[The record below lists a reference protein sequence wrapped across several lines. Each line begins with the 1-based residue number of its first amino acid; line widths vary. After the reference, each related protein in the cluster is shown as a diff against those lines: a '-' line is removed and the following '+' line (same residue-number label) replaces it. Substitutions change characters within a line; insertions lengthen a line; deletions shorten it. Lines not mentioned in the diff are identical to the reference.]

1 MPFINSVRGN
11 FSPIGRSKR
20 PKNNVIG
27 GVISYYSS
35 NGKNYAVNT
44 FSVAG
49 SYTMN
54 VNSALDPFNILVVG
68 SGASGGGG
76 GFGSA
81 GGSGGS
87 IASGFINNLVAGSYA
102 VTISAAGG
110 TTTVSF
116 PTPIV
121 RAGAGAVAGTSP
133 YPNVTYYAGGPGGS
147 GCPYDCC
154 GGGAGSGG
162 ITSSITGTL
171 LGYGGGGGGGS
182 AGCTNGAPSTFQLP
196 GGAGV
201 NGGGGGGTGGSG
213 NVQSGGNGAPGVRGG
228 GGGGY
233 GNYAYGAGTGSSGM
247 VIISYEID

>member
-20 PKNNVIG
+20 PKNNVTG

-68 SGASGGGG
+68 SGATGTGGDRGP
-76 GFGSA
+76 GSP
-81 GGSGGS
+81 GGS
-87 IASGFINNLVAGSYA
+87 IASGYINNLAAGSYS

-116 PTPIV
+116 PTPII
-121 RAGAGAVAGTSP
+121 RAGAGAAAGTSP
-133 YPNVTYYAGGPGGS
+133 YPNVTYYAGGS
-147 GCPYDCC
+147 
-154 GGGAGSGG
+154 GGGAPPSDCSQGGAGTGG
-162 ITSSITGTL
+162 ILSSITGTS
-171 LGYGGGGGGGS
+171 LGYGGGGGGGGW
-182 AGCTNGAPSTFQLP
+182 GCTNGAPQNYQIP
-196 GGAGV
+196 GAAGV

-213 NVQSGGNGAPGVRGG
+213 NLQSGGGGGAGVRGG
-228 GGGGY
+228 GGGGPGAY
-233 GNYAYGAGTGSSGM
+233 NYSYGTGSSGM